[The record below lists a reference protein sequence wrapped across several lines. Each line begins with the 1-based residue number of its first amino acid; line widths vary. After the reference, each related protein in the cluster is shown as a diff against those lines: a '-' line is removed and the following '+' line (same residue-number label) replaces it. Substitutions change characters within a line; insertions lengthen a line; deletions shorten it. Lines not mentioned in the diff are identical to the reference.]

1 MTLEEHLFVHEL
13 LLKCSTDS
21 FQARLTYAYNRMHE
35 KIKSAKSQ
43 YSDEPCLK
51 LLHYKKKSKKAKKVR
66 KKKHKATSYS
76 LKTIEKQKKVIIR
89 EIVKLFCFIDVRTD
103 RAKARELAKQIIE
116 DNIKIPE

>member
-1 MTLEEHLFVHEL
+1 
-13 LLKCSTDS
+13 
-21 FQARLTYAYNRMHE
+21 MHE
-35 KIKSAKSQ
+35 KIKLAKSQ
-43 YSDEPCLK
+43 YSDEQCRHVLRR
-51 LLHYKKKSKKAKKVR
+51 KKKSKKAKKVR
-66 KKKHKATSYS
+66 KKKHNATSYS